1 MSVLSFIKIS
11 ESVPATMYVLIEG
24 KVNINAQA
32 CRTIGFG
39 ATVVRQYGGALV
51 ALEWRQGK

>member
-1 MSVLSFIKIS
+1 
-11 ESVPATMYVLIEG
+11 MYVLRKG

-32 CRTIGFG
+32 YRTIGFG
-39 ATVVRQYGGALV
+39 AAVGKQYGGALV